1 MTGKSVKQTVNSQAA
16 RLTPVSQD
24 PRVTPGSQDRG
35 PGEKQP
41 YSVWDSTRGLSQP
54 EPARTSRCDHR
65 AKSEV
70 ERRDA
75 VNTDRGEHRLGRTRP
90 GSLVN
95 GTVQLCGALSST
107 ICKGLDHRKSL
118 SKRRRPRYPDR

>member
-24 PRVTPGSQDRG
+24 PRLTPGSQDRG

-41 YSVWDSTRGLSQP
+41 HSVWDSTRGLSQP

-75 VNTDRGEHRLGRTRP
+75 VDTDRGEHRLGIRSANKIRRALIGNLP
-90 GSLVN
+90 AVMLSAMAS
-95 GTVQLCGALSST
+95 VQLYLF
-107 ICKGLDHRKSL
+107 
-118 SKRRRPRYPDR
+118 